1 MRFSTTSGH
10 DRRHLRPQQHGPA
23 HERTMNLE
31 WAVAG
36 LVIWLISL
44 GTCLV
49 CEVAPG
55 YIDLGYSQH
64 ESARGTTERPP

>member
-1 MRFSTTSGH
+1 
-10 DRRHLRPQQHGPA
+10 
-23 HERTMNLE
+23 MNPE

-49 CEVAPG
+49 CEAAPEF
-55 YIDLGYSQH
+55 IHVGYSQH
-64 ESARGTTERPP
+64 ESARGTTERPR